1 MEPVPERLNWEQCA
15 DLLGLGRGELRAYRG
30 SLAQCAAGQ
39 DERGRPYWQVEDVY
53 RWAAG
58 TLPNI
63 CSRIPVT
70 FWPQATAPARYLG
83 TRAIGTSAAALGW
96 ATQLGD
102 IWVAWDY
109 PSRLDETL
117 AAAISQFPSAAA
129 VTAIGGD
136 FGHSGPAVWAVLP
149 ASASRPKYEMP
160 WRVLSAVLG
169 QPVPYWPF
177 PLRIPELI
185 QAWRPGIVAV
195 AAARPVL
202 DICPMLRLASA
213 MEEGSPRPNASG
225 FKAKRLSV
233 GSVLDCAT

>member
-15 DLLGLGRGELRAYRG
+15 DLLGLGRGELCAYRG

-117 AAAISQFPSAAA
+117 AAAISSSRRRPPSQ
-129 VTAIGGD
+129 
-136 FGHSGPAVWAVLP
+136 
-149 ASASRPKYEMP
+149 R
-160 WRVLSAVLG
+160 
-169 QPVPYWPF
+169 
-177 PLRIPELI
+177 
-185 QAWRPGIVAV
+185 
-195 AAARPVL
+195 
-202 DICPMLRLASA
+202 
-213 MEEGSPRPNASG
+213 
-225 FKAKRLSV
+225 
-233 GSVLDCAT
+233 